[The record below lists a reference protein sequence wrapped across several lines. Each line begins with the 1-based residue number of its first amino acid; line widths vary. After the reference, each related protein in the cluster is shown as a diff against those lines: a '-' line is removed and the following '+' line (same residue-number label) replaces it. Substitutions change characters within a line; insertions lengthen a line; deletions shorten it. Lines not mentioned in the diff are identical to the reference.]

1 MPWALKTTERLY
13 ARNVKAK
20 AHVSPWALKDLSSH
34 QAEDSPGA
42 AGGFLSA
49 SPGVWRAL
57 LKYRLEAWTSWPRPS
72 YLSFQGVF
80 CVLHQDH
87 LARPPPYFVQ
97 LPESESLGLHF
108 HILCLPVGAVG
119 CFCCPWCV
127 P

>member
-20 AHVSPWALKDLSSH
+20 AHVSPWALNNLSSH

-49 SPGVWRAL
+49 SRGVWRAL
-57 LKYRLEAWTSWPRPS
+57 LKYRLEAWTSRPRPS

-87 LARPPPYFVQ
+87 LARPPSYFVQ
-97 LPESESLGLHF
+97 LP
-108 HILCLPVGAVG
+108 
-119 CFCCPWCV
+119 
-127 P
+127 